1 MAHKKKLN
9 RREFAKLAGGAA
21 LAVPVGAEM
30 LAAEAQA
37 TAGQAR
43 AARSELKLSAEQEE
57 HVQQARERTAR
68 QMRGLRERP
77 IGYEAEP
84 AFVFRARVGKKKD
97 LTQLNADSGG

>member
-21 LAVPVGAEM
+21 LAVPVGAE
-30 LAAEAQA
+30 LLSAQA
-37 TAGQAR
+37 QAQ

-57 HVQQARERTAR
+57 RVQQARERTAR

-84 AFVFRARVGKKKD
+84 AFVFRARVGKKK
-97 LTQLNADSGG
+97 T

>member
-1 MAHKKKLN
+1 MAHKKILN

-21 LAVPVGAEM
+21 LAVPTGAE
-30 LAAEAQA
+30 LLSAEA
-37 TAGQAR
+37 AGQAQ

-57 HVQQARERTAR
+57 RVQQARERTAR

-84 AFVFRARVGKKKD
+84 AFVFRARPGKKK
-97 LTQLNADSGG
+97 T

>member
-21 LAVPVGAEM
+21 LAMPVGAE
-30 LAAEAQA
+30 LLSAQA
-37 TAGQAR
+37 QAQG
-43 AARSELKLSAEQEE
+43 ARSELKLSAEQEE
-57 HVQQARERTAR
+57 RVQQARERTAR

-84 AFVFRARVGKKKD
+84 AFVFRARVGKKSK
-97 LTQLNADSGG
+97 A

>member
-21 LAVPVGAEM
+21 LAVPVGAE
-30 LAAEAQA
+30 LLSAQA
-37 TAGQAR
+37 QAQV
-43 AARSELKLSAEQEE
+43 ARSELKLSAEQEE
-57 HVQQARERTAR
+57 RVQQARERTER

-84 AFVFRARVGKKKD
+84 AFVFRARVGKKK
-97 LTQLNADSGG
+97 T